1 MKPEEESIQTLSR
14 AILRDAQDES
24 QRVQAEAQA
33 RAEEI
38 RRQARTQAETERN
51 AILDRANREAERLRG
66 QAVATAQLKAR
77 TLQLERREVLL
88 DKVFDAARQRLASL
102 QKRADYEQV
111 AVQLL
116 REAIVQLKLGQAQ
129 VYADEAT
136 RKVLKAA
143 VVNKV
148 AKELGVKIEFG
159 ENLEEG
165 AGIVVESPD
174 GRLHFDNTL
183 ETRLNRLQNVL
194 RSSVYQVLMGEKL

>member
-116 REAIVQLKLGQAQ
+116 REAIVQLKLDQAR